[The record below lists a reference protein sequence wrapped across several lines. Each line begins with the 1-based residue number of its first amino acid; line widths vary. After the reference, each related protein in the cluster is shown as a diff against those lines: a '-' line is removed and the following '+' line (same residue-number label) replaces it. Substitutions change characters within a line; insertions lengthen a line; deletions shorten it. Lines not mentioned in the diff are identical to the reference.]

1 MVAAVFNGYDP
12 RMDVAL
18 YTHLDMLDHRP
29 GDNHAERPERL
40 RAVLDALDDD
50 ATLDLTR
57 LDAPLVDL
65 ADLAR
70 VHPRSFIDQVLAAA
84 PASGRHALDPD
95 TVLSIGSLTAARRA
109 AGAVAAATRAVA
121 SGQGTRAF
129 CAVRPPGHHA
139 EPSTAMGFC
148 LFSNVAVAARVA
160 QASGFTRVAIV
171 DFDVHHGNGTQAAFE
186 NDPTVFFASIHQSP
200 LYPGTGDPSETGVGN
215 IVNATVPPHAPRELW
230 RRGFDGLMDRVDGFA
245 PELILVSAGFD
256 AHVRDPLAAQSLEAE
271 DFAWATRAI
280 ASVANRRC
288 GGRIVSS
295 LEGGYDLEALGRSA
309 AAHVKALQEG

>member
-1 MVAAVFNGYDP
+1 
-12 RMDVAL
+12 
-18 YTHLDMLDHRP
+18 
-29 GDNHAERPERL
+29 
-40 RAVLDALDDD
+40 
-50 ATLDLTR
+50 
-57 LDAPLVDL
+57 
-65 ADLAR
+65 
-70 VHPRSFIDQVLAAA
+70 
-84 PASGRHALDPD
+84 
-95 TVLSIGSLTAARRA
+95 
-109 AGAVAAATRAVA
+109 
-121 SGQGTRAF
+121 
-129 CAVRPPGHHA
+129 
-139 EPSTAMGFC
+139 MGFC
-148 LFSNVAVAARVA
+148 VFSNIAVAARVA
-160 QASGFTRVAIV
+160 QASGLGRVAIV

-215 IVNATVPPHAPRELW
+215 VANATVAPHAPRETW
-230 RRGFDGLMDRVDGFA
+230 RRKFEGLMDQVDGFA
-245 PELILVSAGFD
+245 PQLILVSAGFD